1 MKEKT
6 YLNIV
11 RGFAI
16 YDIIALAPFAIP
28 WLALIQLQTFG
39 NIQQA
44 LNFDGAPI
52 SAVGPNEMVF
62 FNMLGIVGVGWSIWR
77 LRNLTVEIGIF
88 EGWLRAAF
96 ALALLYASLING
108 GSMLLV
114 VFGIVDLIAAPLHL
128 LGYRLRPAKILE
140 PSSSNK
146 LRL

>member
-28 WLALIQLQTFG
+28 WLAMIQLQTFG
-39 NIQQA
+39 NIQQM
-44 LNFDGAPI
+44 LNIGGAPI
-52 SAVGPNEMVF
+52 TAVGPNEMVF

-77 LRNLTVEIGIF
+77 LRNISVEIGIF

-96 ALALLYASLING
+96 AFALLYASLING

-114 VFGIVDLIAAPLHL
+114 IFGLVDLIGAPLHL
-128 LGYRLRPAKILE
+128 LGYRFRHAKIVQ
-140 PSSSNK
+140 PAG
-146 LRL
+146 